1 VLAGAEQ
8 FHVVVHN
15 RWQLSMV
22 PDSKAGINCTY
33 SRHALLGV
41 RTLSNRF
48 VSAVSPQWPS
58 PCKFRQNYSSGMDET
73 LLRELSKS
81 RSSSRKELLF
91 QHVITEDRDK
101 SLLTAYKVKRE
112 IKGITP
118 SSPSHVKIQ
127 STDPL
132 PVLPEGKYSHC
143 RGARISPITLTR
155 SQQNVSM
162 EYRSSISLIC
172 SRS

>member
-48 VSAVSPQWPS
+48 VSAVSPQS
-58 PCKFRQNYSSGMDET
+58 LQVLTKSGSGMDET